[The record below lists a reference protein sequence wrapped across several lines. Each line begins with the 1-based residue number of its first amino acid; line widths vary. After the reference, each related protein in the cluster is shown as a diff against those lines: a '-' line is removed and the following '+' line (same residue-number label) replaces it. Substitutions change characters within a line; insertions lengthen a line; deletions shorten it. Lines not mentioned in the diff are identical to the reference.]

1 MQSNKVIQDKTNCK
15 DEKSNTD
22 YCAKKDN
29 AVSLQKVRFSY
40 DGGKTWILDGIDLEI
55 AYGQRI
61 AIIGK
66 NGSGKSTLSKI
77 IAGLSSPD
85 SGIVT
90 LCGIKVFETN
100 NVDSKAY
107 QKARESIGALFQSPE
122 DQIVTTVVEDD
133 VAFGLENLCASK
145 EFMKQ
150 NISNA
155 LRAVNMENHR
165 FSDPSNMS
173 GGQQQRVAIASSIA
187 TQSKLLVLDEPTSML
202 DACAKADVNKLF
214 DKLQARGT
222 TIVQVTHKISECK
235 NADRILMLENGK
247 LRDVSLL
254 ELDEFYAEKSPA
266 VIESK
271 RMTENA
277 EKSNAESKNKRDS
290 NKASKNAAIEI
301 SNLSVSYANSQNPI
315 IRDYSLSVKA
325 GEIVAIMGKNG
336 CGKSTLAK
344 AICGLIKYDSGS
356 ICVNGI
362 KISEKTSKS
371 QMRAVRKNI
380 GYVMQLPEQQLFAQ
394 TVFEDVAYGPKN
406 FGLEGCELRSRVLSA
421 LKSLH
426 IEHLA
431 QKSPFELSGG
441 QQRLAAIAG
450 ILACNPKILVLD
462 EPTAGLDFEYAKI
475 VLKILSDLHN
485 KGVTIIVITHDFSE
499 AKSLGARIVTL
510 DSHEK
515 KQVPEQ
521 AQDEKLENT
530 SENAIANGN
539 ANTNENT
546 SKNVST
552 NGSENT
558 SKNKN
563 KNKSLLSLF
572 NTRIIL
578 ISCLILMFSAFSI
591 TNFYQLGILAL
602 STLAL
607 IFLARISPI
616 ELLLSLHMFIAIFV
630 FSGLFNLLVVHSG
643 RGLFRIGPILIT
655 DDGIKFAILFASR
668 FSLVILI
675 GSIIV
680 LTISQ
685 TRLTEACA
693 SIISPLKIVGL
704 PSQEI
709 ALIMSLAL
717 RFLPTLSKEAE
728 SVALA
733 QIARGGNIK
742 DGSIKKRLQAITS
755 LIVPGFASVI
765 RHANTLGL
773 ALDSRCYVPGA
784 KRTHLHTEKM
794 RLKDFALLIITLGI
808 VCGIISAGIFV

>member
-1 MQSNKVIQDKTNCK
+1 MQSNKVIQDKTCCK
-15 DEKSNTD
+15 VEKSNTD

-66 NGSGKSTLSKI
+66 NGSGKSTLAKI

-90 LCGIKVFETN
+90 LCGIKVFEAN

-165 FSDPSNMS
+165 FNDPSNMS

-187 TQSKLLVLDEPTSML
+187 TKSKLLVLDEPTSML
-202 DACAKADVNKLF
+202 DSCAKEDVNKLF
-214 DKLQARGT
+214 NKLQTSGT

-254 ELDEFYAEKSPA
+254 ELDEFFTEKSPA

-271 RMTENA
+271 SMTENA
-277 EKSNAESKNKRDS
+277 KKSNT
-290 NKASKNAAIEI
+290 AIEI
-301 SNLSVSYANSQNPI
+301 SNLNVSYTNSQTPI
-315 IRDYSLSVKA
+315 IRDYSLSVKS

-344 AICGLIKYDSGS
+344 TICALIKYDSGS

-371 QMRAVRKNI
+371 QMREIRKNI

-406 FGLEGCELRSRVLSA
+406 FGLEGRELHSRVLNA

-450 ILACNPKILVLD
+450 VLACNPKILVLD

-485 KGVTIIVITHDFSE
+485 KGITIIVITHDLNE

-510 DSHEK
+510 ESRK
-515 KQVPEQ
+515 KKEIQEH
-521 AQDEKLENT
+521 AQDEKLENA
-530 SENAIANGN
+530 SENV
-539 ANTNENT
+539 NEK
-546 SKNVST
+546 KN
-552 NGSENT
+552 EI
-558 SKNKN
+558 

-616 ELLLSLHMFIAIFV
+616 KLLLSLHMFIAIFI
-630 FSGLFNLLVVHSG
+630 FSGMFNLLVVHSG
-643 RGLFRIGPILIT
+643 RGLFRIGPLLIT

-693 SIISPLKIVGL
+693 SIISPLKSVGL

-794 RLKDFALLIITLGI
+794 RLKDFALLIITLAI
-808 VCGIISAGIFV
+808 VCGIIFAGIFV

>member
-1 MQSNKVIQDKTNCK
+1 MQSNKVIQDKTCCK
-15 DEKSNTD
+15 VEKSNTD
-22 YCAKKDN
+22 YFAKKDN

-66 NGSGKSTLSKI
+66 NGSGKSTLAKI

-90 LCGIKVFETN
+90 LCGIKVFEAN

-187 TQSKLLVLDEPTSML
+187 TKSKLLVLDEPTSML
-202 DACAKADVNKLF
+202 DSCAKEDVNKLF
-214 DKLQARGT
+214 NKLQTSGT

-254 ELDEFYAEKSPA
+254 ELDEFFTEKSPA

-271 RMTENA
+271 SMTENA
-277 EKSNAESKNKRDS
+277 KKSNT
-290 NKASKNAAIEI
+290 AIEI
-301 SNLSVSYANSQNPI
+301 SNLNVSYTNSQTPI
-315 IRDYSLSVKA
+315 IRDYSLSVKS

-344 AICGLIKYDSGS
+344 AICALIKYDSGS

-371 QMRAVRKNI
+371 QMREIRKNI

-406 FGLEGCELRSRVLSA
+406 FGLEGRELHSRVLNA

-450 ILACNPKILVLD
+450 VLACNPKILVLD

-485 KGVTIIVITHDFSE
+485 KGITIIVITHDLNE

-510 DSHEK
+510 ESRK
-515 KQVPEQ
+515 KKEIQEP
-521 AQDEKLENT
+521 AQDEKLENA
-530 SENAIANGN
+530 SENV
-539 ANTNENT
+539 NEK
-546 SKNVST
+546 KN
-552 NGSENT
+552 EI
-558 SKNKN
+558 

-578 ISCLILMFSAFSI
+578 ISCLLLMFSAFSI

-616 ELLLSLHMFIAIFV
+616 KLLLSLHMFIAIFV
-630 FSGLFNLLVVHSG
+630 FSGMFNLLVVHSG
-643 RGLFRIGPILIT
+643 REIFKIGPLLIT

-685 TRLTEACA
+685 TQLTEACA
-693 SIISPLKIVGL
+693 SIISPLRIIGL

-717 RFLPTLSKEAE
+717 RFLPTLAKEAE

-794 RLKDFALLIITLGI
+794 RLKDFALLIITLAI
-808 VCGIISAGIFV
+808 VCGIIFAGIFV

>member
-1 MQSNKVIQDKTNCK
+1 MQSNKVIQDKTSCK
-15 DEKSNTD
+15 VEKSNTY

-90 LCGIKVFETN
+90 LCGIKVFEAN

-145 EFMKQ
+145 EFMKK

-187 TQSKLLVLDEPTSML
+187 TKSKLLVLDEPTSML
-202 DACAKADVNKLF
+202 DSCAKEDVNKLF
-214 DKLQARGT
+214 DKLQTSGT

-254 ELDEFYAEKSPA
+254 KLDEFFTEKSPA

-271 RMTENA
+271 SMTENV
-277 EKSNAESKNKRDS
+277 ENSNT
-290 NKASKNAAIEI
+290 AIEI
-301 SNLSVSYANSQNPI
+301 SNLNVSYTNSQSPI
-315 IRDYSLSVKA
+315 IRDYSISVKS

-344 AICGLIKYDSGS
+344 AICALIKYDSGS

-371 QMRAVRKNI
+371 QMREIRKNI

-406 FGLEGCELRSRVLSA
+406 FGLEGRELHSRVLNA

-485 KGVTIIVITHDFSE
+485 KGVTIIVITHDLNE

-510 DSHEK
+510 DSRK
-515 KQVPEQ
+515 KKEIQEH
-521 AQDEKLENT
+521 AQDEKLENA
-530 SENAIANGN
+530 SE
-539 ANTNENT
+539 
-546 SKNVST
+546 
-552 NGSENT
+552 NGSEN
-558 SKNKN
+558 KNEN

-616 ELLLSLHMFIAIFV
+616 KLLLSLHMFIAIFV
-630 FSGLFNLLVVHSG
+630 FSGMFNLLVVHSG
-643 RGLFRIGPILIT
+643 RELFRIGPLLIT

-693 SIISPLKIVGL
+693 SIISPLKSVGL

-742 DGSIKKRLQAITS
+742 DGSIKKRLRAITS

-784 KRTHLHTEKM
+784 KRTHLHTEKI
-794 RLKDFALLIITLGI
+794 RIKDFALLSVTLAI
-808 VCGIISAGIFV
+808 VCGIIFAGIFIA

>member
-1 MQSNKVIQDKTNCK
+1 MQSNKVIQYKTSCK
-15 DEKSNTD
+15 VEKSNTD
-22 YCAKKDN
+22 YFAKKDN

-90 LCGIKVFETN
+90 LCGIKVFEAN

-187 TQSKLLVLDEPTSML
+187 TKSKLLVLDEPTSML
-202 DACAKADVNKLF
+202 DSCAKEDVNKLF
-214 DKLQARGT
+214 NKLQTSGT

-254 ELDEFYAEKSPA
+254 ELDEFFTEKSPA

-271 RMTENA
+271 SMTENA
-277 EKSNAESKNKRDS
+277 KKSNT
-290 NKASKNAAIEI
+290 AIEI
-301 SNLSVSYANSQNPI
+301 SNLNVSYTNSQSPI
-315 IRDYSLSVKA
+315 IRDYSLSVKS

-344 AICGLIKYDSGS
+344 AICALIKYDSGS

-371 QMRAVRKNI
+371 QMREIRKNI

-406 FGLEGCELRSRVLSA
+406 FGLEGRELHSRVLNA

-450 ILACNPKILVLD
+450 VLACNPKILVLD

-485 KGVTIIVITHDFSE
+485 KGVTIIVITHDLNE
-499 AKSLGARIVTL
+499 AKALGARIITL
-510 DSHEK
+510 DSRK
-515 KQVPEQ
+515 KKEIQGQ
-521 AQDEKLENT
+521 AQDEKLENA
-530 SENAIANGN
+530 SENV
-539 ANTNENT
+539 NE
-546 SKNVST
+546 K
-552 NGSENT
+552 
-558 SKNKN
+558 KN

-616 ELLLSLHMFIAIFV
+616 KLLLSLHMFIAIFV
-630 FSGLFNLLVVHSG
+630 FSGMFNLLVVHSG
-643 RGLFRIGPILIT
+643 RELFRIGPLLIT

-693 SIISPLKIVGL
+693 SIISPLKSVGL

-742 DGSIKKRLQAITS
+742 DGSIKKRLRAITS

-784 KRTHLHTEKM
+784 KRTHLHTEKI
-794 RLKDFALLIITLGI
+794 RIKDFALLSVTLAI
-808 VCGIISAGIFV
+808 VCGIIFAGIFVY

>member
-1 MQSNKVIQDKTNCK
+1 MQSNKVIQDKTCCK
-15 DEKSNTD
+15 VEKSNTD
-22 YCAKKDN
+22 YFAKKDN

-66 NGSGKSTLSKI
+66 NGSGKSTLAKI

-90 LCGIKVFETN
+90 LCGIKVFEAN

-187 TQSKLLVLDEPTSML
+187 TKSKLLVLDEPTSML
-202 DACAKADVNKLF
+202 DSCAKEDVNKLF
-214 DKLQARGT
+214 NKLQTSGT

-254 ELDEFYAEKSPA
+254 ELDEFFTEKSPA

-271 RMTENA
+271 SMTENA
-277 EKSNAESKNKRDS
+277 KKSNT
-290 NKASKNAAIEI
+290 AIEI
-301 SNLSVSYANSQNPI
+301 SNLNVSYTNSQTPI
-315 IRDYSLSVKA
+315 IRDYSLSVKS

-344 AICGLIKYDSGS
+344 AICALIKYDSGS

-371 QMRAVRKNI
+371 QMREIRKNI

-406 FGLEGCELRSRVLSA
+406 FGLEGRELHSRVLNA

-450 ILACNPKILVLD
+450 VLACNPKILVLD

-485 KGVTIIVITHDFSE
+485 KGITIIVITHDLNE

-510 DSHEK
+510 DSRK
-515 KQVPEQ
+515 KKEIQEH
-521 AQDEKLENT
+521 AQDEKLENA
-530 SENAIANGN
+530 SENV
-539 ANTNENT
+539 NEK
-546 SKNVST
+546 KN
-552 NGSENT
+552 EI
-558 SKNKN
+558 

-616 ELLLSLHMFIAIFV
+616 KLLLSLHMFIAIFV
-630 FSGLFNLLVVHSG
+630 FSGMFNLLVVHSG
-643 RGLFRIGPILIT
+643 REIFKIGPLLIT

-685 TRLTEACA
+685 TQLTEACA
-693 SIISPLKIVGL
+693 SIISPLKIIGL

-717 RFLPTLSKEAE
+717 RFLPTLAKEAE

-784 KRTHLHTEKM
+784 KRTHLHTEKI
-794 RLKDFALLIITLGI
+794 RIKDFALLIITLAI
-808 VCGIISAGIFV
+808 VCGIIFAGIFVY

>member
-1 MQSNKVIQDKTNCK
+1 MQSNKVIQDKTSCK

-40 DGGKTWILDGIDLEI
+40 DSGKTWILDGIDLEI

-187 TQSKLLVLDEPTSML
+187 TRSKLLVLDEPTSML
-202 DACAKADVNKLF
+202 DSCAKEDVDKLF
-214 DKLQARGT
+214 DKLQTSGT

-254 ELDEFYAEKSPA
+254 ELDEFFTEKSPT

-271 RMTENA
+271 SMTENV
-277 EKSNAESKNKRDS
+277 ENSNT
-290 NKASKNAAIEI
+290 AIEI
-301 SNLSVSYANSQNPI
+301 SNLRLSYSKNQTPI
-315 IRDYSLSVKA
+315 LCDYSLSVKS

-344 AICGLIKYDSGS
+344 AICALIKYDSGS

-371 QMRAVRKNI
+371 QMREIRKNI

-406 FGLEGCELRSRVLSA
+406 FGLEGRELHSRVLNA

-450 ILACNPKILVLD
+450 VLACNPKILVLD

-485 KGVTIIVITHDFSE
+485 KGVTIIVITHDLNE

-510 DSHEK
+510 DSNK
-515 KQVPEQ
+515 KKRVQEQEQVQ
-521 AQDEKLENT
+521 AQDEKLEN
-530 SENAIANGN
+530 AN
-539 ANTNENT
+539 E
-546 SKNVST
+546 
-552 NGSENT
+552 NGSEN
-558 SKNKN
+558 KNKN

-616 ELLLSLHMFIAIFV
+616 KLLLSLHMFIAIFV

-742 DGSIKKRLQAITS
+742 DGSIKKRLRAITS

-784 KRTHLHTEKM
+784 KRTHLHTEKIHI
-794 RLKDFALLIITLGI
+794 KDFALLSVTLAI
-808 VCGIISAGIFV
+808 VCGIIFAGIFIA

>member
-1 MQSNKVIQDKTNCK
+1 MQSNKVIQDKTCCK
-15 DEKSNTD
+15 VEKSNTD
-22 YCAKKDN
+22 YFAKKDN

-66 NGSGKSTLSKI
+66 NGSGKSTLAKI

-90 LCGIKVFETN
+90 LCGIKVFEAN

-165 FSDPSNMS
+165 FNDPSNMS

-187 TQSKLLVLDEPTSML
+187 TKSKLLVLDEPTSML
-202 DACAKADVNKLF
+202 DSCAKEDVNKLF
-214 DKLQARGT
+214 NKLQTSGT

-254 ELDEFYAEKSPA
+254 ELDEFFTEKSPA

-271 RMTENA
+271 SMTENA
-277 EKSNAESKNKRDS
+277 KKSNT
-290 NKASKNAAIEI
+290 AIEI
-301 SNLSVSYANSQNPI
+301 SNLNVSYTNSQTPI
-315 IRDYSLSVKA
+315 IRDYSLSVKS

-344 AICGLIKYDSGS
+344 TICALIKYDSGS

-371 QMRAVRKNI
+371 QMREIRKNI

-406 FGLEGCELRSRVLSA
+406 FGLEGRELHSRILNA

-450 ILACNPKILVLD
+450 VLACNPKILVLD

-485 KGVTIIVITHDFSE
+485 KGITIIVITHDLNE

-510 DSHEK
+510 ESRK
-515 KQVPEQ
+515 KKEIQEH
-521 AQDEKLENT
+521 AQDEKLENA
-530 SENAIANGN
+530 SENV
-539 ANTNENT
+539 NEK
-546 SKNVST
+546 KN
-552 NGSENT
+552 EI
-558 SKNKN
+558 

-607 IFLARISPI
+607 IFLARISPMK
-616 ELLLSLHMFIAIFV
+616 LLLSLHMFIAIFV
-630 FSGLFNLLVVHSG
+630 FSGMFNLLVVHSG
-643 RGLFRIGPILIT
+643 REIFKIGPLLIT

-685 TRLTEACA
+685 TQLTEACA
-693 SIISPLKIVGL
+693 SIISPLRIIGL

-717 RFLPTLSKEAE
+717 RFLPTLAKEAE

-784 KRTHLHTEKM
+784 KRTHLHTEKI
-794 RLKDFALLIITLGI
+794 RIKDFALLSVTLAI
-808 VCGIISAGIFV
+808 VCGIIFAGIFV

>member
-1 MQSNKVIQDKTNCK
+1 MQSNKVIQDKTCCK
-15 DEKSNTD
+15 VEKSNTD

-66 NGSGKSTLSKI
+66 NGSGKSTLAKI

-122 DQIVTTVVEDD
+122 DQIVTTIVEDD

-187 TQSKLLVLDEPTSML
+187 TRSKLLVLDEPTSML
-202 DACAKADVNKLF
+202 DSCAKEDVNKLF
-214 DKLQARGT
+214 NKLQTSGT

-254 ELDEFYAEKSPA
+254 ELDEFFTEKSPA

-271 RMTENA
+271 SMTENA
-277 EKSNAESKNKRDS
+277 KKSNT
-290 NKASKNAAIEI
+290 AIEI
-301 SNLSVSYANSQNPI
+301 SNLNVSYTNSQTPI
-315 IRDYSLSVKA
+315 IRDYSLSVKS

-344 AICGLIKYDSGS
+344 AICALIKYDSGS

-371 QMRAVRKNI
+371 QMREIRKNI

-406 FGLEGCELRSRVLSA
+406 FGLEGRELHSRVLNA

-450 ILACNPKILVLD
+450 VLACNPKILVLD

-485 KGVTIIVITHDFSE
+485 KGVTIIVITHDLNE
-499 AKSLGARIVTL
+499 AKALGARIVTL
-510 DSHEK
+510 DSRK
-515 KQVPEQ
+515 KKEIQEH
-521 AQDEKLENT
+521 AQDEKLENA
-530 SENAIANGN
+530 SENV
-539 ANTNENT
+539 NE
-546 SKNVST
+546 K
-552 NGSENT
+552 
-558 SKNKN
+558 KNKD

-616 ELLLSLHMFIAIFV
+616 KLLLSLHMFIAIFV
-630 FSGLFNLLVVHSG
+630 FSGMFNLLVVHSG
-643 RGLFRIGPILIT
+643 REIFKIGPLSIT

-693 SIISPLKIVGL
+693 SIISPLKSVGL

-742 DGSIKKRLQAITS
+742 DGSIKKRLRAITS

-794 RLKDFALLIITLGI
+794 RLKDFELLSVTLAI
-808 VCGIISAGIFV
+808 VCGIIFAGIFVY

>member
-1 MQSNKVIQDKTNCK
+1 MQSNKVIQYKTSCK
-15 DEKSNTD
+15 DEKSNMD

-66 NGSGKSTLSKI
+66 NGSGKSTLAKI

-90 LCGIKVFETN
+90 LCGIKVFEAN

-150 NISNA
+150 NISKA
-155 LRAVNMENHR
+155 LCAVNMENHR

-187 TQSKLLVLDEPTSML
+187 TKSKLLVLDEPTSML
-202 DACAKADVNKLF
+202 DSCAKTDVNKLF
-214 DKLQARGT
+214 DKLQTRGT

-254 ELDEFYAEKSPA
+254 ELEEFYAEKSPA
-266 VIESK
+266 VIGSK
-271 RMTENA
+271 SMTENVEKSNA
-277 EKSNAESKNKRDS
+277 ENSNAESKNKRDS
-290 NKASKNAAIEI
+290 NKTNKNAAIEI

-344 AICGLIKYDSGS
+344 AICALIKYDSGS

-371 QMRAVRKNI
+371 QMREIRKNI

-510 DSHEK
+510 DSREK
-515 KQVPEQ
+515 KQVQEQ

-530 SENAIANGN
+530 SEN
-539 ANTNENT
+539 
-546 SKNVST
+546 
-552 NGSENT
+552 GSE
-558 SKNKN
+558 NKN

-616 ELLLSLHMFIAIFV
+616 KLFLSLHMFIAIFV

-693 SIISPLKIVGL
+693 SIISPLKSVGL

-742 DGSIKKRLQAITS
+742 DGSIKKRLRAITS

-808 VCGIISAGIFV
+808 VFGIIFAGIFIA

>member
-1 MQSNKVIQDKTNCK
+1 MQSNKVIQDKTCCK
-15 DEKSNTD
+15 VEKSNTD
-22 YCAKKDN
+22 YFAKKDN

-66 NGSGKSTLSKI
+66 NGSGKSTLAKI

-187 TQSKLLVLDEPTSML
+187 TKSKLLVLDEPTSML
-202 DACAKADVNKLF
+202 DSCAKEDVDKLF
-214 DKLQARGT
+214 DKLQTSGT

-254 ELDEFYAEKSPA
+254 ELDEFFTEKSPA

-271 RMTENA
+271 SMTENA
-277 EKSNAESKNKRDS
+277 KKSNT
-290 NKASKNAAIEI
+290 AIEI
-301 SNLSVSYANSQNPI
+301 SNLNVSYTNSQSPI
-315 IRDYSLSVKA
+315 IRDYSLSVKS

-344 AICGLIKYDSGS
+344 AICALIKYDSGS

-371 QMRAVRKNI
+371 QMREIRKNI

-406 FGLEGCELRSRVLSA
+406 FGLEGRELHSRVLNA

-450 ILACNPKILVLD
+450 VLACNPKILVLD

-485 KGVTIIVITHDFSE
+485 KGITIIVITHDLNE

-510 DSHEK
+510 ESRK
-515 KQVPEQ
+515 KKEIQEH
-521 AQDEKLENT
+521 AQDEKLENA
-530 SENAIANGN
+530 SENV
-539 ANTNENT
+539 NEK
-546 SKNVST
+546 KN
-552 NGSENT
+552 EI
-558 SKNKN
+558 

-616 ELLLSLHMFIAIFV
+616 KLLLSLHMFIAIFV
-630 FSGLFNLLVVHSG
+630 FSGMFNLLVVHSG
-643 RGLFRIGPILIT
+643 REIFKIGPLLIT

-685 TRLTEACA
+685 TQLTEACA
-693 SIISPLKIVGL
+693 SIISPLRIIGL

-717 RFLPTLSKEAE
+717 RFLPTLAKEAE

-794 RLKDFALLIITLGI
+794 RLKDFALLIITLAI
-808 VCGIISAGIFV
+808 VCGIIFAGIFV

>member
-1 MQSNKVIQDKTNCK
+1 MQSNRVIQYRTSCK
-15 DEKSNTD
+15 VEKSNTY

-90 LCGIKVFETN
+90 LCGIKVFEAN

-145 EFMKQ
+145 EFMKK

-187 TQSKLLVLDEPTSML
+187 TKSKLLVLDEPTSML
-202 DACAKADVNKLF
+202 DSCAKEDVNKLF
-214 DKLQARGT
+214 DKLQTSGT

-254 ELDEFYAEKSPA
+254 KLDEFFTEKSPA

-271 RMTENA
+271 SMTENV
-277 EKSNAESKNKRDS
+277 ENSNT
-290 NKASKNAAIEI
+290 AIEI
-301 SNLSVSYANSQNPI
+301 SNLNVSYTNSQSPI
-315 IRDYSLSVKA
+315 IRDYSISVKS

-344 AICGLIKYDSGS
+344 AICALIKYDSGS

-371 QMRAVRKNI
+371 QMREIRKNI

-406 FGLEGCELRSRVLSA
+406 FGLEGRELHSRVLNA

-485 KGVTIIVITHDFSE
+485 KGVTIIVITHDLNE

-510 DSHEK
+510 DSRK
-515 KQVPEQ
+515 KKEIQEH
-521 AQDEKLENT
+521 AQDEKLENA
-530 SENAIANGN
+530 SE
-539 ANTNENT
+539 
-546 SKNVST
+546 
-552 NGSENT
+552 NGSEN
-558 SKNKN
+558 KNEN

-616 ELLLSLHMFIAIFV
+616 KLLLSLHMFIAIFV
-630 FSGLFNLLVVHSG
+630 FSGMFNLLVVHSG
-643 RGLFRIGPILIT
+643 RELFRIGPLLIT

-693 SIISPLKIVGL
+693 SIISPLKSVGL

-742 DGSIKKRLQAITS
+742 DGSIKKRLRAITS

-784 KRTHLHTEKM
+784 KRTHLHTEKI
-794 RLKDFALLIITLGI
+794 RIKDFALLSVTLAI
-808 VCGIISAGIFV
+808 VCGIIFAGIFIA

>member
-1 MQSNKVIQDKTNCK
+1 MQSNKVIQDKTSCK
-15 DEKSNTD
+15 DEKSNKD
-22 YCAKKDN
+22 YCTKKDN
-29 AVSLQKVRFSY
+29 AVSLQNIRFSY

-66 NGSGKSTLSKI
+66 NGSGKSTLAKI

-100 NVDSKAY
+100 NVDPKAY

-145 EFMKQ
+145 EFMKH
-150 NISNA
+150 NINNA
-155 LRAVNMENHR
+155 LRAVNMENQR
-165 FSDPSNMS
+165 FSNPSNMS

-187 TQSKLLVLDEPTSML
+187 TKSKLLVLDEPTSML
-202 DACAKADVNKLF
+202 DSCAKADVDKLF
-214 DKLQARGT
+214 ETLQTRGT

-254 ELDEFYAEKSPA
+254 ELDEFFTEKSPA

-271 RMTENA
+271 SMTENA
-277 EKSNAESKNKRDS
+277 KKSNT
-290 NKASKNAAIEI
+290 AIEI
-301 SNLSVSYANSQNPI
+301 SNLNVSYTNSQTPI
-315 IRDYSLSVKA
+315 IRDYSLSVKS

-344 AICGLIKYDSGS
+344 AICALIKYDSGS

-371 QMRAVRKNI
+371 QMREIRKNI

-406 FGLEGCELRSRVLSA
+406 FGLEGRELHSRVLRA

-450 ILACNPKILVLD
+450 VLACNPKILVLD

-485 KGVTIIVITHDFSE
+485 KGVTIIVITHDLNE
-499 AKSLGARIVTL
+499 AKALGARIVTL
-510 DSHEK
+510 DSRK
-515 KQVPEQ
+515 KKEQ
-521 AQDEKLENT
+521 AQEHAQDEKLENA
-530 SENAIANGN
+530 SENV
-539 ANTNENT
+539 NEK
-546 SKNVST
+546 KN
-552 NGSENT
+552 E
-558 SKNKN
+558 N

-602 STLAL
+602 STLVL

-616 ELLLSLHMFIAIFV
+616 KLLLSLHMFIAIFV
-630 FSGLFNLLVVHSG
+630 FSGMFNLLVVHSG
-643 RGLFRIGPILIT
+643 REIFKIGPLSIT

-693 SIISPLKIVGL
+693 SIISPLKSVGL

-742 DGSIKKRLQAITS
+742 DGSIKKRLRAITS

-794 RLKDFALLIITLGI
+794 RLKDFALLIITLAI
-808 VCGIISAGIFV
+808 VCGIIFAGIFVY

>member
-1 MQSNKVIQDKTNCK
+1 MQSNKVIQDKTCCK
-15 DEKSNTD
+15 VEKSNTD

-66 NGSGKSTLSKI
+66 NGSGKSTLAKI

-122 DQIVTTVVEDD
+122 DQIVTTIVEDD

-187 TQSKLLVLDEPTSML
+187 TRSKLLVLDEPTSML
-202 DACAKADVNKLF
+202 DSYAKEDVDKLF
-214 DKLQARGT
+214 DKLQTSGT

-254 ELDEFYAEKSPA
+254 ELDEFFTEKSPA

-271 RMTENA
+271 SMTKNVEN
-277 EKSNAESKNKRDS
+277 SNT
-290 NKASKNAAIEI
+290 AIEI
-301 SNLSVSYANSQNPI
+301 SNLNVSYTNSQTPI
-315 IRDYSLSVKA
+315 IRDYSLSVKS

-344 AICGLIKYDSGS
+344 AICALIKYDSGS

-371 QMRAVRKNI
+371 QMREIRKNI

-406 FGLEGCELRSRVLSA
+406 FGLEGRELHSRVLNA

-450 ILACNPKILVLD
+450 VLACNPKILVLD

-485 KGVTIIVITHDFSE
+485 KGVTIIVITHDLNE
-499 AKSLGARIVTL
+499 AKALGARIVTL
-510 DSHEK
+510 DSRK
-515 KQVPEQ
+515 KKEQ
-521 AQDEKLENT
+521 AQEHAQDEKLENA
-530 SENAIANGN
+530 SENV
-539 ANTNENT
+539 NEK
-546 SKNVST
+546 KN
-552 NGSENT
+552 E
-558 SKNKN
+558 N

-616 ELLLSLHMFIAIFV
+616 KLLLSLHMFIAIFV
-630 FSGLFNLLVVHSG
+630 FSGMFNLLVVHSG
-643 RGLFRIGPILIT
+643 REIFKIGPLSIT
-655 DDGIKFAILFASR
+655 DDGIEFAILFAAR

-693 SIISPLKIVGL
+693 SIISPLKSVGL

-742 DGSIKKRLQAITS
+742 DGSIKKRLRAITS

-794 RLKDFALLIITLGI
+794 RLKDFALLSVTLAI
-808 VCGIISAGIFV
+808 VCGIIFAGIFI

>member
-1 MQSNKVIQDKTNCK
+1 MQSNKVIQDKTCCK
-15 DEKSNTD
+15 VEKSNTD
-22 YCAKKDN
+22 YFAKKDN

-66 NGSGKSTLSKI
+66 NGSGKSTLAKI

-90 LCGIKVFETN
+90 LCGIKVFEAN

-165 FSDPSNMS
+165 FNDPSNMS

-187 TQSKLLVLDEPTSML
+187 TKSKLLVLDEPTSML
-202 DACAKADVNKLF
+202 DSCAKEDVNKLF
-214 DKLQARGT
+214 NKLQTSGT

-254 ELDEFYAEKSPA
+254 ELDEFFTEKSPA

-271 RMTENA
+271 SMTENA
-277 EKSNAESKNKRDS
+277 KKSNT
-290 NKASKNAAIEI
+290 AIEI
-301 SNLSVSYANSQNPI
+301 SNLNVSYTNSQTPI
-315 IRDYSLSVKA
+315 IRDYSLSVKS

-344 AICGLIKYDSGS
+344 TICALIKYDSGS

-371 QMRAVRKNI
+371 QMREIRKNI
-380 GYVMQLPEQQLFAQ
+380 GYVIQLPEQQLFAQ

-406 FGLEGCELRSRVLSA
+406 FGLEGRELHSRVLNA

-450 ILACNPKILVLD
+450 VLACNPKILVLD

-485 KGVTIIVITHDFSE
+485 KGITIIVITHDLNE

-510 DSHEK
+510 ESRK
-515 KQVPEQ
+515 KKEIQEH
-521 AQDEKLENT
+521 AQDEKLENA
-530 SENAIANGN
+530 SENV
-539 ANTNENT
+539 NEK
-546 SKNVST
+546 KN
-552 NGSENT
+552 EI
-558 SKNKN
+558 

-616 ELLLSLHMFIAIFV
+616 KLLLSLHMFIAIFV
-630 FSGLFNLLVVHSG
+630 FSGMFNLLVVHSG
-643 RGLFRIGPILIT
+643 REIFKIGPLLIT

-685 TRLTEACA
+685 TQLTEACA
-693 SIISPLKIVGL
+693 SIISPLRIIGL

-717 RFLPTLSKEAE
+717 RFLPTLAKEAE

-794 RLKDFALLIITLGI
+794 RLKDFALLIITLAI
-808 VCGIISAGIFV
+808 VCGIIFAGIFV

>member
-1 MQSNKVIQDKTNCK
+1 MQSNKVIQDKTCCK
-15 DEKSNTD
+15 VEKSNTD

-66 NGSGKSTLSKI
+66 NGSGKSTLAKI

-90 LCGIKVFETN
+90 LCGIKVFEAN

-145 EFMKQ
+145 EFMKK

-187 TQSKLLVLDEPTSML
+187 TKSKLLVLDEPTSML
-202 DACAKADVNKLF
+202 DSCAKEDVNKLF
-214 DKLQARGT
+214 NKLQTSGT

-254 ELDEFYAEKSPA
+254 ELDEFFTEKSPA
-266 VIESK
+266 VIGSK
-271 RMTENA
+271 SMTKNVEN
-277 EKSNAESKNKRDS
+277 SNT
-290 NKASKNAAIEI
+290 AIEI
-301 SNLSVSYANSQNPI
+301 SNLNVSYTNSQTPI
-315 IRDYSLSVKA
+315 IRDYSLSVKS

-344 AICGLIKYDSGS
+344 AICALIKYDSGS

-371 QMRAVRKNI
+371 QMREIRKNI

-406 FGLEGCELRSRVLSA
+406 FGLEGRELHSRVLNA

-450 ILACNPKILVLD
+450 VLACNPKILVLD

-485 KGVTIIVITHDFSE
+485 KGVTIIVITHDLNE
-499 AKSLGARIVTL
+499 AKALGARIVTL
-510 DSHEK
+510 DSRK
-515 KQVPEQ
+515 KKEIQEH
-521 AQDEKLENT
+521 AQDEKLENA
-530 SENAIANGN
+530 SENV
-539 ANTNENT
+539 NE
-546 SKNVST
+546 K
-552 NGSENT
+552 
-558 SKNKN
+558 KNKD

-602 STLAL
+602 STLVL

-616 ELLLSLHMFIAIFV
+616 KLLSSLHMFIAIFV
-630 FSGLFNLLVVHSG
+630 FSGMFNLLVVHSG
-643 RGLFRIGPILIT
+643 RGLFRIGPLLIT
-655 DDGIKFAILFASR
+655 DDGIKFSILFASR

-680 LTISQ
+680 LAISQ

-693 SIISPLKIVGL
+693 SIISPLKSVGL

-742 DGSIKKRLQAITS
+742 DGSIKKRLRAITS

-794 RLKDFALLIITLGI
+794 RLKDFALLIITLAI
-808 VCGIISAGIFV
+808 VFGIIFAGIFVY

>member
-1 MQSNKVIQDKTNCK
+1 MQSNKVIQDKASCK

-66 NGSGKSTLSKI
+66 NGSGKSTLAKI

-90 LCGIKVFETN
+90 LCGIKVFEAN

-145 EFMKQ
+145 EFMKK

-187 TQSKLLVLDEPTSML
+187 TKSKLLVLDEPTSML
-202 DACAKADVNKLF
+202 DSCAKEDVNKLF
-214 DKLQARGT
+214 DKLQTSGT
-222 TIVQVTHKISECK
+222 TIVQVTHNISDCK

-266 VIESK
+266 VIEAKS
-271 RMTENA
+271 MTENV
-277 EKSNAESKNKRDS
+277 EKSNAENSNAASKNKCDS

-315 IRDYSLSVKA
+315 IRDYSLSVKS

-344 AICGLIKYDSGS
+344 AICALIKYDSGS

-371 QMRAVRKNI
+371 QMREIRKNI

-406 FGLEGCELRSRVLSA
+406 FGLEGRELHSRVLSA

-426 IEHLA
+426 IEHLS

-510 DSHEK
+510 DSNK
-515 KQVPEQ
+515 KKRVQEQVQVQVQ
-521 AQDEKLENT
+521 AQAEKLENA
-530 SENAIANGN
+530 SD
-539 ANTNENT
+539 
-546 SKNVST
+546 
-552 NGSENT
+552 NGSEN
-558 SKNKN
+558 KNEN

-616 ELLLSLHMFIAIFV
+616 KLLLSLHMFIAIFI
-630 FSGLFNLLVVHSG
+630 FSGMFNLLVVHSG
-643 RGLFRIGPILIT
+643 RGLFRIGPLLIT

-693 SIISPLKIVGL
+693 SIISPLKSVGL

-784 KRTHLHTEKM
+784 KRTHLHTEKIHI
-794 RLKDFALLIITLGI
+794 KDFALLSVTLAI
-808 VCGIISAGIFV
+808 VCGIIFAGIFI

>member
-1 MQSNKVIQDKTNCK
+1 MQSNKVIQDKTCCK
-15 DEKSNTD
+15 VEKSNTD

-66 NGSGKSTLSKI
+66 NGSGKSTLAKI

-90 LCGIKVFETN
+90 LCGIKVFEAN

-187 TQSKLLVLDEPTSML
+187 TKSKLLVLDEPTSML
-202 DACAKADVNKLF
+202 DSCAKEDVNKLF
-214 DKLQARGT
+214 DKLQTSGT

-254 ELDEFYAEKSPA
+254 ELDEFFTEKSPA

-271 RMTENA
+271 SMTKNVES
-277 EKSNAESKNKRDS
+277 SNT
-290 NKASKNAAIEI
+290 AIEI
-301 SNLSVSYANSQNPI
+301 SNLRLSYSKNQTPI
-315 IRDYSLSVKA
+315 LCDYSLSVKA

-344 AICGLIKYDSGS
+344 AICALIKYDSGS

-371 QMRAVRKNI
+371 QMREIRKNI

-406 FGLEGCELRSRVLSA
+406 FGLEGCELHSRVLNA

-450 ILACNPKILVLD
+450 VLACNPKILVLD

-485 KGVTIIVITHDFSE
+485 KGVTIIVITHDLNE
-499 AKSLGARIVTL
+499 AKALGARIVTL
-510 DSHEK
+510 DSNK
-515 KQVPEQ
+515 KKLVQEQEQVQ
-521 AQDEKLENT
+521 AQAEKLENA
-530 SENAIANGN
+530 SENDSGN
-539 ANTNENT
+539 KNE
-546 SKNVST
+546 
-552 NGSENT
+552 
-558 SKNKN
+558 N

-616 ELLLSLHMFIAIFV
+616 KLLLSLHMFIAIFV
-630 FSGLFNLLVVHSG
+630 FSGMFNLLVVHSG
-643 RGLFRIGPILIT
+643 KELFRIGPLLIT

-685 TRLTEACA
+685 TRLSEACA
-693 SIISPLKIVGL
+693 SIISPLKSVGL

-742 DGSIKKRLQAITS
+742 DGSIKKRLRAITS

-794 RLKDFALLIITLGI
+794 RLKDFALLIITLTI
-808 VCGIISAGIFV
+808 VFGIIFAGIFI

>member
-1 MQSNKVIQDKTNCK
+1 MQSNKVIQYKTSCK
-15 DEKSNTD
+15 VEKSNTD
-22 YCAKKDN
+22 YFAKKDN

-173 GGQQQRVAIASSIA
+173 GGQQQSVAIASSIA
-187 TQSKLLVLDEPTSML
+187 TKSKLLVLDEPTSML
-202 DACAKADVNKLF
+202 DSCAKEDVDKLF
-214 DKLQARGT
+214 DKLQTSGT

-247 LRDVSLL
+247 LRDISLL
-254 ELDEFYAEKSPA
+254 ELEEFYAEKSPA

-271 RMTENA
+271 SMTENV
-277 EKSNAESKNKRDS
+277 EKSNAENSNAASKNKCDS

-315 IRDYSLSVKA
+315 IRDYSLSVKS

-344 AICGLIKYDSGS
+344 AICALIKYDSGS

-371 QMRAVRKNI
+371 QMREIRKNI

-406 FGLEGCELRSRVLSA
+406 FGLEGRELHSRVLNA

-450 ILACNPKILVLD
+450 VLACNPKILVLD

-485 KGVTIIVITHDFSE
+485 KGITIIVITHDLNE

-510 DSHEK
+510 ESRK
-515 KQVPEQ
+515 KKEIQEP
-521 AQDEKLENT
+521 AQDEKLENA
-530 SENAIANGN
+530 SENV
-539 ANTNENT
+539 NEK
-546 SKNVST
+546 KN
-552 NGSENT
+552 EI
-558 SKNKN
+558 

-616 ELLLSLHMFIAIFV
+616 KLLLSLHMFIAIFV
-630 FSGLFNLLVVHSG
+630 FSGMFNLLVVHSG
-643 RGLFRIGPILIT
+643 REIFKIGPLLIT

-685 TRLTEACA
+685 TQLTEACA
-693 SIISPLKIVGL
+693 SIISPLRIIGL

-717 RFLPTLSKEAE
+717 RFLPTLAKEAE

-794 RLKDFALLIITLGI
+794 RLKDFALLIITLAI
-808 VCGIISAGIFV
+808 VCGIIFAGIFV

>member
-1 MQSNKVIQDKTNCK
+1 MQSNKVIQDKTSCK
-15 DEKSNTD
+15 VEKSNTY

-90 LCGIKVFETN
+90 LCGIKVFEAN

-145 EFMKQ
+145 EFMKK

-187 TQSKLLVLDEPTSML
+187 TKSKLLVLDEPTSML
-202 DACAKADVNKLF
+202 DSCAKEDVNKLF
-214 DKLQARGT
+214 DKLQTSGT

-254 ELDEFYAEKSPA
+254 KLDEFFTEKSPA

-271 RMTENA
+271 SMTENV
-277 EKSNAESKNKRDS
+277 ENSNT
-290 NKASKNAAIEI
+290 AIEI
-301 SNLSVSYANSQNPI
+301 SNLNVSYTNSQSPI
-315 IRDYSLSVKA
+315 IRDYSISVKS

-344 AICGLIKYDSGS
+344 AICALIKYDSGS

-371 QMRAVRKNI
+371 QMREIRKNI

-406 FGLEGCELRSRVLSA
+406 FGLEGRELHSRVLNA

-485 KGVTIIVITHDFSE
+485 KGVTIIVITHDLNE

-510 DSHEK
+510 DSRK
-515 KQVPEQ
+515 KKEIQEH
-521 AQDEKLENT
+521 AQDEKLENA
-530 SENAIANGN
+530 SE
-539 ANTNENT
+539 
-546 SKNVST
+546 
-552 NGSENT
+552 NGSE
-558 SKNKN
+558 N

-616 ELLLSLHMFIAIFV
+616 KLLLSLHMFIAIFV
-630 FSGLFNLLVVHSG
+630 FSGMFNLLVVHSG
-643 RGLFRIGPILIT
+643 RELFRIGPLLIT

-693 SIISPLKIVGL
+693 SIISPLKSVGL

-742 DGSIKKRLQAITS
+742 DGSIKKRLRAITS

-784 KRTHLHTEKM
+784 KRTHLHTEKI
-794 RLKDFALLIITLGI
+794 RIKDFALLSVTLAI
-808 VCGIISAGIFV
+808 VCGIIFAGIFIA

>member
-1 MQSNKVIQDKTNCK
+1 MQNNKVIQDKTCCK
-15 DEKSNTD
+15 VEKSNTD
-22 YCAKKDN
+22 YFAKKDN

-66 NGSGKSTLSKI
+66 NGSGKSTLAKI

-90 LCGIKVFETN
+90 LCGIKVFEAN

-187 TQSKLLVLDEPTSML
+187 TKSKLLVLDEPTSML
-202 DACAKADVNKLF
+202 DSCAKEDVNKLF
-214 DKLQARGT
+214 NKLQTSGT

-254 ELDEFYAEKSPA
+254 ELDEFFTEKSPA

-271 RMTENA
+271 SMTENA
-277 EKSNAESKNKRDS
+277 KKSNT
-290 NKASKNAAIEI
+290 AIEI
-301 SNLSVSYANSQNPI
+301 SNLNVSYTNSQTPI
-315 IRDYSLSVKA
+315 IRDYSLSVKS

-344 AICGLIKYDSGS
+344 AICALIKYDSGS

-371 QMRAVRKNI
+371 QMREIRKNI

-406 FGLEGCELRSRVLSA
+406 FGLEGRELHSRVLNA

-450 ILACNPKILVLD
+450 VLACNPKILVLD

-485 KGVTIIVITHDFSE
+485 KGITIIVITHDLNE

-510 DSHEK
+510 ESRK
-515 KQVPEQ
+515 KKEIQEH
-521 AQDEKLENT
+521 AQDEKLENA
-530 SENAIANGN
+530 SENV
-539 ANTNENT
+539 NEK
-546 SKNVST
+546 KN
-552 NGSENT
+552 EI
-558 SKNKN
+558 

-616 ELLLSLHMFIAIFV
+616 KLLLSLHMFIAIFV
-630 FSGLFNLLVVHSG
+630 FSGMFNLLVVHSG
-643 RGLFRIGPILIT
+643 REIFKIGPLLIT

-685 TRLTEACA
+685 TQLTEACA
-693 SIISPLKIVGL
+693 SIISPLRIIGL

-717 RFLPTLSKEAE
+717 RFLPTLAKEAE

-794 RLKDFALLIITLGI
+794 RLKDFALLIITLAI
-808 VCGIISAGIFV
+808 VCGIIFAGIFV

>member
-1 MQSNKVIQDKTNCK
+1 MQSNKVIQYKTSCK
-15 DEKSNTD
+15 VEKSNTD
-22 YCAKKDN
+22 YFAKKDN

-90 LCGIKVFETN
+90 LCGIKVFEAN

-187 TQSKLLVLDEPTSML
+187 TKSKLLVLDEPTSML
-202 DACAKADVNKLF
+202 DSCAKEDVNKLF
-214 DKLQARGT
+214 NKLQTSGT

-254 ELDEFYAEKSPA
+254 ELDEFFTEKSPA

-271 RMTENA
+271 SMTENA
-277 EKSNAESKNKRDS
+277 KKSNT
-290 NKASKNAAIEI
+290 AIEI
-301 SNLSVSYANSQNPI
+301 SNLNVSYTNSQTPI
-315 IRDYSLSVKA
+315 LRDYSLSVKS

-344 AICGLIKYDSGS
+344 AICALIKYDSGS

-362 KISEKTSKS
+362 KISKKTSKS
-371 QMRAVRKNI
+371 QMREIRKNI

-394 TVFEDVAYGPKN
+394 TIFEDVAYGPKN
-406 FGLEGCELRSRVLSA
+406 FGLEGRELHSRVLSA

-450 ILACNPKILVLD
+450 VLACNPKILVLD

-485 KGVTIIVITHDFSE
+485 KGVTIIVITHDLNE

-510 DSHEK
+510 DSRK
-515 KQVPEQ
+515 KKEIQEH
-521 AQDEKLENT
+521 AQDEKLENA
-530 SENAIANGN
+530 SENV
-539 ANTNENT
+539 NEK
-546 SKNVST
+546 KN
-552 NGSENT
+552 EI
-558 SKNKN
+558 

-607 IFLARISPI
+607 IFLARISPMK
-616 ELLLSLHMFIAIFV
+616 LLLSLHMFIAIFV
-630 FSGLFNLLVVHSG
+630 FSGMFNLLVVHSG
-643 RGLFRIGPILIT
+643 REIFKIGPLLIT

-685 TRLTEACA
+685 TQLTEACA
-693 SIISPLKIVGL
+693 SIISPLRIIGL

-717 RFLPTLSKEAE
+717 RFLPTLAKEAE

-784 KRTHLHTEKM
+784 KRTHLHTEKI
-794 RLKDFALLIITLGI
+794 RIKDFALLSVTLAI
-808 VCGIISAGIFV
+808 VCGIIFAGIFV

>member
-1 MQSNKVIQDKTNCK
+1 MQNNKVIQDKTCCK
-15 DEKSNTD
+15 VEKSNTD
-22 YCAKKDN
+22 YFAKKDN

-66 NGSGKSTLSKI
+66 NGSGKSTLAKI

-90 LCGIKVFETN
+90 LCGIKVFEAN

-187 TQSKLLVLDEPTSML
+187 TKSKLLVLDEPTSML
-202 DACAKADVNKLF
+202 DSCAKEDVNKLF
-214 DKLQARGT
+214 NKLQTSGT

-254 ELDEFYAEKSPA
+254 ELDEFFTEKSPA

-271 RMTENA
+271 SMTENA
-277 EKSNAESKNKRDS
+277 KKSNT
-290 NKASKNAAIEI
+290 AIEI
-301 SNLSVSYANSQNPI
+301 SNLNVSYTNSQTPI
-315 IRDYSLSVKA
+315 IRDYSLSVKS

-344 AICGLIKYDSGS
+344 AICALIKYDSGS

-371 QMRAVRKNI
+371 QMREIRKNI

-406 FGLEGCELRSRVLSA
+406 FGLEGRELHSRVLNA

-450 ILACNPKILVLD
+450 VLACNPKILVLD

-485 KGVTIIVITHDFSE
+485 KGITIIVITHDLNE

-510 DSHEK
+510 ESRK
-515 KQVPEQ
+515 KKEIQEH
-521 AQDEKLENT
+521 AQDEKLENA
-530 SENAIANGN
+530 SENV
-539 ANTNENT
+539 NEK
-546 SKNVST
+546 KN
-552 NGSENT
+552 EI
-558 SKNKN
+558 

-616 ELLLSLHMFIAIFV
+616 KLLLSLHMFIAIFV
-630 FSGLFNLLVVHSG
+630 FSGMFNLLVVHSG
-643 RGLFRIGPILIT
+643 REIFKIGPLLIT

-685 TRLTEACA
+685 TQLTEACA
-693 SIISPLKIVGL
+693 SIISPLKIIGL

-717 RFLPTLSKEAE
+717 RFLPTLAKEAE

-784 KRTHLHTEKM
+784 KRTHLHTEKI
-794 RLKDFALLIITLGI
+794 RIKDFALLSVTLAI
-808 VCGIISAGIFV
+808 VCGIIFAGIFV

>member
-1 MQSNKVIQDKTNCK
+1 MQSNKVIQDKTCCK
-15 DEKSNTD
+15 VEKSNTD

-40 DGGKTWILDGIDLEI
+40 DSGKTWILDGIDLEI

-66 NGSGKSTLSKI
+66 NGSGKSTLAKI

-187 TQSKLLVLDEPTSML
+187 TKSKLLVLDEPTSML
-202 DACAKADVNKLF
+202 DSCAKEDVNKLF
-214 DKLQARGT
+214 NKLQTSGT

-254 ELDEFYAEKSPA
+254 ELDEFFTEKSPA
-266 VIESK
+266 VIGSK
-271 RMTENA
+271 SMTKNVEN
-277 EKSNAESKNKRDS
+277 SNT
-290 NKASKNAAIEI
+290 AIEI
-301 SNLSVSYANSQNPI
+301 SNLNVSYTNSQTPI
-315 IRDYSLSVKA
+315 IRDYSLSVKS

-344 AICGLIKYDSGS
+344 AICALIKYDSGS

-371 QMRAVRKNI
+371 QMREIRKNI

-406 FGLEGCELRSRVLSA
+406 FGLEGCELDSRVLNT

-450 ILACNPKILVLD
+450 VLACNPKILVLD

-485 KGVTIIVITHDFSE
+485 KGVTIIVITHDLNE

-510 DSHEK
+510 DSRK
-515 KQVPEQ
+515 KKEIQEH
-521 AQDEKLENT
+521 AQDEKLENA
-530 SENAIANGN
+530 SENV
-539 ANTNENT
+539 NE
-546 SKNVST
+546 K
-552 NGSENT
+552 
-558 SKNKN
+558 KNKD

-616 ELLLSLHMFIAIFV
+616 KLLLSLHMFIAIFV
-630 FSGLFNLLVVHSG
+630 FSGMFNLLVVHSG
-643 RGLFRIGPILIT
+643 REIFKIGPLLIT

-693 SIISPLKIVGL
+693 SIIAPLKSIGL

-794 RLKDFALLIITLGI
+794 RLKDFALLIITLAI
-808 VCGIISAGIFV
+808 VCGIIFAGIFVY

>member
-1 MQSNKVIQDKTNCK
+1 MQSNKVIQDKTCCK
-15 DEKSNTD
+15 VEKSNTD
-22 YCAKKDN
+22 YFAKKDN

-66 NGSGKSTLSKI
+66 NGSGKSTLAKI

-90 LCGIKVFETN
+90 LCGIKVFEAN

-187 TQSKLLVLDEPTSML
+187 TKSKLLVLDEPTSML
-202 DACAKADVNKLF
+202 DSCAKEDVNKLF
-214 DKLQARGT
+214 NKLQTSGT

-254 ELDEFYAEKSPA
+254 ELDEFFTEKSPA

-271 RMTENA
+271 SMTENA
-277 EKSNAESKNKRDS
+277 KKSNT
-290 NKASKNAAIEI
+290 AIEI
-301 SNLSVSYANSQNPI
+301 SNLNVSYTNSQTPI
-315 IRDYSLSVKA
+315 IRDYSLSVKS

-344 AICGLIKYDSGS
+344 AICALIKYDSGS

-371 QMRAVRKNI
+371 QMREIRKNI

-406 FGLEGCELRSRVLSA
+406 FGLEGRELHSRILNA

-450 ILACNPKILVLD
+450 VLACNPKILVLD

-485 KGVTIIVITHDFSE
+485 KGITIIVITHDLNE

-510 DSHEK
+510 ESRK
-515 KQVPEQ
+515 KKEIQEH
-521 AQDEKLENT
+521 AQDEKLENA
-530 SENAIANGN
+530 SENV
-539 ANTNENT
+539 NEK
-546 SKNVST
+546 KN
-552 NGSENT
+552 EI
-558 SKNKN
+558 

-607 IFLARISPI
+607 IFLARISPMK
-616 ELLLSLHMFIAIFV
+616 LLLSLHMFIAIFV
-630 FSGLFNLLVVHSG
+630 FSGMFNLLVVHSG
-643 RGLFRIGPILIT
+643 REIFKIGPLLIT

-685 TRLTEACA
+685 TQLTEACA
-693 SIISPLKIVGL
+693 SIISPLRIIGL

-717 RFLPTLSKEAE
+717 RFLPTLAKEAE

-794 RLKDFALLIITLGI
+794 RLKDFALLIITLAI
-808 VCGIISAGIFV
+808 VCGIIFAGIFV

>member
-1 MQSNKVIQDKTNCK
+1 MQSNKVIQDKTCCK
-15 DEKSNTD
+15 VEKSNTD
-22 YCAKKDN
+22 YFAKKDN

-66 NGSGKSTLSKI
+66 NGSGKSTLAKI

-90 LCGIKVFETN
+90 LCGIKVFEAN

-187 TQSKLLVLDEPTSML
+187 TKSKLLVLDEPTSML
-202 DACAKADVNKLF
+202 DSCAKEDVNKLF
-214 DKLQARGT
+214 NKLQTSGT

-254 ELDEFYAEKSPA
+254 ELDEFFTEKSPA

-271 RMTENA
+271 SMTENA
-277 EKSNAESKNKRDS
+277 KKSNT
-290 NKASKNAAIEI
+290 AIEI
-301 SNLSVSYANSQNPI
+301 SNLNVSYTNSQTPI
-315 IRDYSLSVKA
+315 IRDYSLSVKS

-344 AICGLIKYDSGS
+344 AICALIKYDSGS

-371 QMRAVRKNI
+371 QMREIRKNI

-406 FGLEGCELRSRVLSA
+406 FGLEGRELHSRVLNA

-450 ILACNPKILVLD
+450 VLACNPKILVLD

-485 KGVTIIVITHDFSE
+485 KGITIIVITHNLNE

-510 DSHEK
+510 ESRK
-515 KQVPEQ
+515 KKEIQEH
-521 AQDEKLENT
+521 AQDEKLENA
-530 SENAIANGN
+530 SENI
-539 ANTNENT
+539 NEK
-546 SKNVST
+546 KN
-552 NGSENT
+552 EI
-558 SKNKN
+558 

-616 ELLLSLHMFIAIFV
+616 KLLLSLHMFIAIFV
-630 FSGLFNLLVVHSG
+630 FSGMFNLLVVHSG
-643 RGLFRIGPILIT
+643 REIFKIGPLLIT

-693 SIISPLKIVGL
+693 SIISPLKSVGL

-742 DGSIKKRLQAITS
+742 DGSIKKRLRAITS

-773 ALDSRCYVPGA
+773 ALDSRCYVPGS

-794 RLKDFALLIITLGI
+794 RLKDFALLIITLAI
-808 VCGIISAGIFV
+808 VCGIIFAGIFVY

>member
-1 MQSNKVIQDKTNCK
+1 MQSNKVIQDKTSCK
-15 DEKSNTD
+15 VEKSNTY

-90 LCGIKVFETN
+90 LCGIKVFEAN

-145 EFMKQ
+145 EFMKK

-187 TQSKLLVLDEPTSML
+187 TKSKLLVLDEPTSML
-202 DACAKADVNKLF
+202 DSCAKEDVNKLF
-214 DKLQARGT
+214 NKLQTSGT

-254 ELDEFYAEKSPA
+254 ELDEFFTEKSPA

-271 RMTENA
+271 SMTENV
-277 EKSNAESKNKRDS
+277 ENSNT
-290 NKASKNAAIEI
+290 AIEI
-301 SNLSVSYANSQNPI
+301 SNLRLSYSKNQTPI
-315 IRDYSLSVKA
+315 LCDYSLSVKS

-344 AICGLIKYDSGS
+344 AICALIKYDSGS

-371 QMRAVRKNI
+371 QMREIRKNI

-406 FGLEGCELRSRVLSA
+406 FGLEGCELDSRVLNT

-450 ILACNPKILVLD
+450 VLACNPKILVLD

-485 KGVTIIVITHDFSE
+485 KGITIIVITHDLNE

-510 DSHEK
+510 ESRK
-515 KQVPEQ
+515 KKEIQEH
-521 AQDEKLENT
+521 AQDEKLENA
-530 SENAIANGN
+530 SENV
-539 ANTNENT
+539 NEK
-546 SKNVST
+546 KN
-552 NGSENT
+552 EI
-558 SKNKN
+558 

-616 ELLLSLHMFIAIFV
+616 KLLLSLHMFIAIFV
-630 FSGLFNLLVVHSG
+630 FSGMFNLLVVHSG
-643 RGLFRIGPILIT
+643 RELFRIGPLLIT

-685 TRLTEACA
+685 TQLTEACA
-693 SIISPLKIVGL
+693 SIISPLRIIGL

-717 RFLPTLSKEAE
+717 RFLPTLAKEAE

-794 RLKDFALLIITLGI
+794 RLKDFALLIITLAI
-808 VCGIISAGIFV
+808 VCGIIFAGIFV

>member
-1 MQSNKVIQDKTNCK
+1 MQSNKVIQDKTSCK
-15 DEKSNTD
+15 DEKSNKY
-22 YCAKKDN
+22 YCTKKDN
-29 AVSLQKVRFSY
+29 AVSLQNIRFSY

-66 NGSGKSTLSKI
+66 NGSGKSTLAKI

-90 LCGIKVFETN
+90 LCGIKVFEAN

-145 EFMKQ
+145 EFMKH
-150 NISNA
+150 NINNA
-155 LRAVNMENHR
+155 LHAVNMENQR
-165 FSDPSNMS
+165 FSNPSNMS

-187 TQSKLLVLDEPTSML
+187 MQSKLLVLDEPTSML
-202 DACAKADVNKLF
+202 DSYAKADVDKLF
-214 DKLQARGT
+214 ETLQTRGT

-235 NADRILMLENGK
+235 NADRILMLENGR
-247 LRDVSLL
+247 LRDVCISKL
-254 ELDEFYAEKSPA
+254 EGFRKEKSPA

-271 RMTENA
+271 SMTENA
-277 EKSNAESKNKRDS
+277 KKSNT
-290 NKASKNAAIEI
+290 AIEI
-301 SNLSVSYANSQNPI
+301 SNLNVSYANSQSTI

-344 AICGLIKYDSGS
+344 SICGLIKYDSGS
-356 ICVNGI
+356 VYINGI

-371 QMRAVRKNI
+371 QMREIRKNI

-406 FGLEGCELRSRVLSA
+406 FGLEGCELDSRVLNT

-450 ILACNPKILVLD
+450 VLACNPKILVLD
-462 EPTAGLDFEYAKI
+462 EPTAGLDFESAE
-475 VLKILSDLHN
+475 ILRRILNDLHN
-485 KGVTIIVITHDFSE
+485 KGVTIIVVTHDLNE
-499 AKSLGARIVTL
+499 AKTLGARIVTL
-510 DSHEK
+510 DSREK
-515 KQVPEQ
+515 KEQ
-521 AQDEKLENT
+521 AQDEKLENA
-530 SENAIANGN
+530 SEN
-539 ANTNENT
+539 
-546 SKNVST
+546 V
-552 NGSENT
+552 SENKN
-558 SKNKN
+558 KNKN

-602 STLAL
+602 STLVL

-616 ELLLSLHMFIAIFV
+616 KLLSSLHMFIAIFV
-630 FSGLFNLLVVHSG
+630 FSGMFNLLVVHSG
-643 RGLFRIGPILIT
+643 RGLFRIGPLLIT
-655 DDGIKFAILFASR
+655 DDGIKFSILFASR

-693 SIISPLKIVGL
+693 SIISPLKIIGL

-717 RFLPTLSKEAE
+717 RFLPTLAKEAE

-794 RLKDFALLIITLGI
+794 RLKDFALLSVTLAI
-808 VCGIISAGIFV
+808 VCGIIFAGIFVY

>member
-1 MQSNKVIQDKTNCK
+1 MQSNKVIQDKTSCK
-15 DEKSNTD
+15 DEKSNKD
-22 YCAKKDN
+22 YCTKKDN
-29 AVSLQKVRFSY
+29 AVSLQNIRFSY

-66 NGSGKSTLSKI
+66 NGSGKSTLAKI

-100 NVDSKAY
+100 NVDPKAY

-145 EFMKQ
+145 EFMKH
-150 NISNA
+150 NINNA
-155 LRAVNMENHR
+155 LRAVNMENQR
-165 FSDPSNMS
+165 FSNPSNMS

-187 TQSKLLVLDEPTSML
+187 MQSKLLVLDEPTSML
-202 DACAKADVNKLF
+202 DSCAKADVDKLF
-214 DKLQARGT
+214 ETLQTRGT

-247 LRDVSLL
+247 LRDVCISKL
-254 ELDEFYAEKSPA
+254 EGFCKEKSPA

-271 RMTENA
+271 SMTENPK
-277 EKSNAESKNKRDS
+277 KSNT
-290 NKASKNAAIEI
+290 AIEI
-301 SNLSVSYANSQNPI
+301 SNLNVCYANSQSPI

-356 ICVNGI
+356 VYINGI

-371 QMRAVRKNI
+371 QMREIRKNI

-406 FGLEGCELRSRVLSA
+406 FGLEGCELDSRVLNT

-450 ILACNPKILVLD
+450 VLACNPKILVLD
-462 EPTAGLDFEYAKI
+462 EPTAGLDFESAE
-475 VLKILSDLHN
+475 ILRRILNDLHN
-485 KGVTIIVITHDFSE
+485 KGVTIIVVTHDLNE

-510 DSHEK
+510 DSREK
-515 KQVPEQ
+515 MQ
-521 AQDEKLENT
+521 AQGEKLENANENV
-530 SENAIANGN
+530 SEN
-539 ANTNENT
+539 
-546 SKNVST
+546 KN
-552 NGSENT
+552 
-558 SKNKN
+558 KNKN

-602 STLAL
+602 STLVL

-616 ELLLSLHMFIAIFV
+616 KLLSSLHMFIAIFV
-630 FSGLFNLLVVHSG
+630 FSGMFNLLVVHSG
-643 RGLFRIGPILIT
+643 RGLFRIGPLLIT
-655 DDGIKFAILFASR
+655 DDGIKFSILFASR

-693 SIISPLKIVGL
+693 SIISPLKIIGL

-717 RFLPTLSKEAE
+717 RFLPTLAKEAE

-765 RHANTLGL
+765 RHADTLGL

-794 RLKDFALLIITLGI
+794 RLKDFALLIITLAI
-808 VCGIISAGIFV
+808 VFGIIFAGIFV

>member
-1 MQSNKVIQDKTNCK
+1 MQSNKVIQYKTSCK
-15 DEKSNTD
+15 VEKSNTD
-22 YCAKKDN
+22 YFAKKDN

-173 GGQQQRVAIASSIA
+173 GGQQQSVAIASSIA
-187 TQSKLLVLDEPTSML
+187 TKSKLLVLDEPTSML
-202 DACAKADVNKLF
+202 DSCAKEDVDKLF
-214 DKLQARGT
+214 DKLQTSGT

-254 ELDEFYAEKSPA
+254 ELDEFFTEKSPA

-271 RMTENA
+271 SMTENA
-277 EKSNAESKNKRDS
+277 KKSNT
-290 NKASKNAAIEI
+290 AIEI
-301 SNLSVSYANSQNPI
+301 SNLNVSYTNSQSPI
-315 IRDYSLSVKA
+315 IRDYSLSVKS

-344 AICGLIKYDSGS
+344 AICALIKYDSGS

-371 QMRAVRKNI
+371 QMREIRKNI

-406 FGLEGCELRSRVLSA
+406 FGLEGCELDSRVLNT

-450 ILACNPKILVLD
+450 VLACNPKILVLD

-485 KGVTIIVITHDFSE
+485 KGITIIVITHDLNE

-510 DSHEK
+510 DSRK
-515 KQVPEQ
+515 KKEIQEH
-521 AQDEKLENT
+521 AQDEKLENA
-530 SENAIANGN
+530 SENV
-539 ANTNENT
+539 NEK
-546 SKNVST
+546 KN
-552 NGSENT
+552 EI
-558 SKNKN
+558 

-616 ELLLSLHMFIAIFV
+616 KLLLSLHMFIAIFV
-630 FSGLFNLLVVHSG
+630 FSGMFNLLVVHSG
-643 RGLFRIGPILIT
+643 REIFKIGPLLIT

-685 TRLTEACA
+685 TQLTEACA
-693 SIISPLKIVGL
+693 SIISPLKIIGL

-717 RFLPTLSKEAE
+717 RFLPTLAKEAE

-784 KRTHLHTEKM
+784 KRTHLHTEKI
-794 RLKDFALLIITLGI
+794 RIKDFALLSVTLAI
-808 VCGIISAGIFV
+808 VCGIIFAGIFV

>member
-1 MQSNKVIQDKTNCK
+1 MQSNKVIQYKTSCK
-15 DEKSNTD
+15 VEKSNTD
-22 YCAKKDN
+22 YFAKKDN

-90 LCGIKVFETN
+90 LCGIKVFEAN

-187 TQSKLLVLDEPTSML
+187 TKSKLLVLDEPTSML
-202 DACAKADVNKLF
+202 DSCAKEDVNKLF
-214 DKLQARGT
+214 NKLQTSGT

-254 ELDEFYAEKSPA
+254 ELDEFFTEKSPA

-271 RMTENA
+271 SMTENA
-277 EKSNAESKNKRDS
+277 KKSNT
-290 NKASKNAAIEI
+290 AIEI
-301 SNLSVSYANSQNPI
+301 SNLNVSYTNSQSPI
-315 IRDYSLSVKA
+315 IRDYSLSVKS

-344 AICGLIKYDSGS
+344 AICALIKYDSGS

-371 QMRAVRKNI
+371 QMREIRKNI

-406 FGLEGCELRSRVLSA
+406 FGLEGRELHSRVLNA

-450 ILACNPKILVLD
+450 VLACNPKILVLD

-485 KGVTIIVITHDFSE
+485 KGITIIVITHDLNE

-510 DSHEK
+510 ESRK
-515 KQVPEQ
+515 KKEIQEH
-521 AQDEKLENT
+521 AQDEKLENA
-530 SENAIANGN
+530 SENV
-539 ANTNENT
+539 NEK
-546 SKNVST
+546 KN
-552 NGSENT
+552 EI
-558 SKNKN
+558 

-616 ELLLSLHMFIAIFV
+616 KLLLSLHMFIAIFV
-630 FSGLFNLLVVHSG
+630 FSGMFNLLVVHSG
-643 RGLFRIGPILIT
+643 REIFKIGPLLIT

-685 TRLTEACA
+685 TQLTEACA
-693 SIISPLKIVGL
+693 SIISPLRIIGL

-717 RFLPTLSKEAE
+717 RFLPTLAKEAE

-794 RLKDFALLIITLGI
+794 RLKDFALLIITLAI
-808 VCGIISAGIFV
+808 VCGIIFAGIFV

>member
-1 MQSNKVIQDKTNCK
+1 MQSNKVIQYKTSCK
-15 DEKSNTD
+15 DEKNNTD

-202 DACAKADVNKLF
+202 DACAKEDVNKLF
-214 DKLQARGT
+214 DKLQASGT

-247 LRDVSLL
+247 LRDISLL
-254 ELDEFYAEKSPA
+254 ELEEFYAEKSPA

-271 RMTENA
+271 SMTENV
-277 EKSNAESKNKRDS
+277 EKSNAENSNAASKNKCDS

-315 IRDYSLSVKA
+315 IRDYSLSVKS

-344 AICGLIKYDSGS
+344 AICALIKYDSGS

-371 QMRAVRKNI
+371 QMREIRKNI

-406 FGLEGCELRSRVLSA
+406 FGLEGRELHSRVLSA

-485 KGVTIIVITHDFSE
+485 KGVTIIVITHDLNE

-510 DSHEK
+510 DSNK
-515 KQVPEQ
+515 KKRVQEQ
-521 AQDEKLENT
+521 AQAEKLENA
-530 SENAIANGN
+530 SE
-539 ANTNENT
+539 
-546 SKNVST
+546 
-552 NGSENT
+552 NGSE
-558 SKNKN
+558 N

-616 ELLLSLHMFIAIFV
+616 KLLLSLHMFIAIFV
-630 FSGLFNLLVVHSG
+630 FSGMFNLLVVHSG
-643 RGLFRIGPILIT
+643 RGLFRIGPLLIT

-742 DGSIKKRLQAITS
+742 DGSIKKRLRAITS

-784 KRTHLHTEKM
+784 KRTHLHTEKIHI
-794 RLKDFALLIITLGI
+794 KDFALLSVTLAI
-808 VCGIISAGIFV
+808 VCGIIFAGIFI

>member
-1 MQSNKVIQDKTNCK
+1 MQSNKVIQYKTSCK
-15 DEKSNTD
+15 DEKSNMD

-66 NGSGKSTLSKI
+66 NGSGKSTLAKI

-90 LCGIKVFETN
+90 LCGIKVFEAN

-145 EFMKQ
+145 EFMKK

-187 TQSKLLVLDEPTSML
+187 TKSKLLVLDEPTSML
-202 DACAKADVNKLF
+202 DSCAKTDVNKLF
-214 DKLQARGT
+214 DKLQTRGT

-254 ELDEFYAEKSPA
+254 ELEEFYAEKSPA
-266 VIESK
+266 VIGSK
-271 RMTENA
+271 SMTENVENSNA
-277 EKSNAESKNKRDS
+277 ENSNAESKNKRDS
-290 NKASKNAAIEI
+290 NKTNKNAAIEI

-344 AICGLIKYDSGS
+344 AICALIKYDSGS

-371 QMRAVRKNI
+371 QMREIRKNI

-510 DSHEK
+510 DSREK
-515 KQVPEQ
+515 KQAQEQ

-530 SENAIANGN
+530 SEN
-539 ANTNENT
+539 
-546 SKNVST
+546 
-552 NGSENT
+552 GSE
-558 SKNKN
+558 NKN

-616 ELLLSLHMFIAIFV
+616 KLFLSLHMFIAIFV

-693 SIISPLKIVGL
+693 SIISPLKSVGL

-717 RFLPTLSKEAE
+717 RFLPTLAKEAE

-794 RLKDFALLIITLGI
+794 RLKDFALLSVTLAI
-808 VCGIISAGIFV
+808 VCGIIFAGIFIA

>member
-1 MQSNKVIQDKTNCK
+1 MQSNKVIQYKTSCK
-15 DEKSNTD
+15 VEKSNTD
-22 YCAKKDN
+22 YFAKKDN

-187 TQSKLLVLDEPTSML
+187 TKSKLIVLDEPTSML
-202 DACAKADVNKLF
+202 DSCAKEDVDKLF
-214 DKLQARGT
+214 DKLQTSGT

-254 ELDEFYAEKSPA
+254 ELDEFFTEKSPA

-271 RMTENA
+271 SMTENA
-277 EKSNAESKNKRDS
+277 KKSNT
-290 NKASKNAAIEI
+290 AIEI
-301 SNLSVSYANSQNPI
+301 SNLNVSYTNSQTPI
-315 IRDYSLSVKA
+315 IRDYSLSVKS

-344 AICGLIKYDSGS
+344 TICALIKYDSGS

-371 QMRAVRKNI
+371 QMREIRKNI

-406 FGLEGCELRSRVLSA
+406 FGLEGRELHSRVLNA

-450 ILACNPKILVLD
+450 VLACNPKILVLD

-485 KGVTIIVITHDFSE
+485 KGITIIVITHDLNE

-510 DSHEK
+510 ESRK
-515 KQVPEQ
+515 KKEIQEH
-521 AQDEKLENT
+521 AQDEKLENA
-530 SENAIANGN
+530 SENV
-539 ANTNENT
+539 NEK
-546 SKNVST
+546 KN
-552 NGSENT
+552 EI
-558 SKNKN
+558 

-616 ELLLSLHMFIAIFV
+616 KLLLSLHMFIAIFV
-630 FSGLFNLLVVHSG
+630 FSGMFNLLVVHSG
-643 RGLFRIGPILIT
+643 REIFKIGPLLIT

-685 TRLTEACA
+685 TQLTEACA
-693 SIISPLKIVGL
+693 SIISPLKIIGL

-717 RFLPTLSKEAE
+717 RFLPTLAKEAE

-784 KRTHLHTEKM
+784 KRTHLHTEKI
-794 RLKDFALLIITLGI
+794 RIKDFALLSVTLAI
-808 VCGIISAGIFV
+808 VCGIIFAGICV

>member
-1 MQSNKVIQDKTNCK
+1 MQSNKVIQYKTSCK

-90 LCGIKVFETN
+90 LCGIKVFEAN

-150 NISNA
+150 NIGNA

-187 TQSKLLVLDEPTSML
+187 TKSKLLVLDEPTSML
-202 DACAKADVNKLF
+202 DSCAKEDVNKLF
-214 DKLQARGT
+214 DKLQASGT

-254 ELDEFYAEKSPA
+254 ELDEFFTEKSPA

-271 RMTENA
+271 SMTENV
-277 EKSNAESKNKRDS
+277 ENSNT
-290 NKASKNAAIEI
+290 AIEI
-301 SNLSVSYANSQNPI
+301 SNLRLSYSKNQTPI
-315 IRDYSLSVKA
+315 LCDYSLSVKS

-344 AICGLIKYDSGS
+344 AICALIKYDSGS

-371 QMRAVRKNI
+371 QMREIRKNI

-406 FGLEGCELRSRVLSA
+406 FGLEGRELHSRVLSA

-485 KGVTIIVITHDFSE
+485 KGVTIIVITHDLNE
-499 AKSLGARIVTL
+499 AKALGARIVTL
-510 DSHEK
+510 DSRK
-515 KQVPEQ
+515 KKLVQEQVQ
-521 AQDEKLENT
+521 AQAEKLENA
-530 SENAIANGN
+530 SE
-539 ANTNENT
+539 
-546 SKNVST
+546 
-552 NGSENT
+552 NGSENE
-558 SKNKN
+558 N

-616 ELLLSLHMFIAIFV
+616 KLLLSLHMFIAIFV
-630 FSGLFNLLVVHSG
+630 FSGMFNLLVVHSG
-643 RGLFRIGPILIT
+643 REIFKIGPLSIT

-693 SIISPLKIVGL
+693 SIISPLKSVGL

-742 DGSIKKRLQAITS
+742 DGSIKKRLRAITS

-784 KRTHLHTEKM
+784 KRTHLHTEKIHI
-794 RLKDFALLIITLGI
+794 KDFALLSVTLAI
-808 VCGIISAGIFV
+808 VCGIIFAGIFI

>member
-1 MQSNKVIQDKTNCK
+1 MQSNKVIQDKTCCK
-15 DEKSNTD
+15 VEKSNTD
-22 YCAKKDN
+22 YFAKKDN

-66 NGSGKSTLSKI
+66 NGSGKSTLAKI

-90 LCGIKVFETN
+90 LCGIKVFEAN

-187 TQSKLLVLDEPTSML
+187 TKSKLLVLDEPTSML
-202 DACAKADVNKLF
+202 DSCAKEDVNKLF
-214 DKLQARGT
+214 NKLQTSGT

-254 ELDEFYAEKSPA
+254 ELDEFFTEKSPA

-271 RMTENA
+271 SMTENA
-277 EKSNAESKNKRDS
+277 KKSNT
-290 NKASKNAAIEI
+290 AIEI
-301 SNLSVSYANSQNPI
+301 SNLSVSYTNSQTPI
-315 IRDYSLSVKA
+315 IRDYSLSVKS

-344 AICGLIKYDSGS
+344 AICALIKYDSGS

-371 QMRAVRKNI
+371 QMREIRKNI

-406 FGLEGCELRSRVLSA
+406 FGLEGRELHSRVLNA

-450 ILACNPKILVLD
+450 VLACNPKILVLD

-485 KGVTIIVITHDFSE
+485 KGITIIVITHDLNE

-510 DSHEK
+510 DSRK
-515 KQVPEQ
+515 KKEIQEH
-521 AQDEKLENT
+521 AQDEKLENA
-530 SENAIANGN
+530 SENV
-539 ANTNENT
+539 NEK
-546 SKNVST
+546 KN
-552 NGSENT
+552 EI
-558 SKNKN
+558 

-616 ELLLSLHMFIAIFV
+616 KLLLSLHMFIAIFV
-630 FSGLFNLLVVHSG
+630 FSGMFNLLVVHSG
-643 RGLFRIGPILIT
+643 REIFKIGPLLIT

-685 TRLTEACA
+685 TQLTEACA
-693 SIISPLKIVGL
+693 SIISPLKIIGL

-717 RFLPTLSKEAE
+717 RFLPTLAKEAE

-784 KRTHLHTEKM
+784 KRTHLHTEKI
-794 RLKDFALLIITLGI
+794 RIKDFALLSVTLAI
-808 VCGIISAGIFV
+808 VCGIIFAGIFV

>member
-1 MQSNKVIQDKTNCK
+1 MQSNKVIQDKTCCK
-15 DEKSNTD
+15 VEKSNTD
-22 YCAKKDN
+22 YFAKKDN

-66 NGSGKSTLSKI
+66 NGSGKSTLAKI

-90 LCGIKVFETN
+90 LCGIKVFEAN

-187 TQSKLLVLDEPTSML
+187 TKSKLLVLDEPTSML
-202 DACAKADVNKLF
+202 DSCAKEDVNKLF
-214 DKLQARGT
+214 NKLQTSGT

-254 ELDEFYAEKSPA
+254 ELDEFFTEKSPA

-271 RMTENA
+271 SMTENA
-277 EKSNAESKNKRDS
+277 KKSNT
-290 NKASKNAAIEI
+290 AIEI
-301 SNLSVSYANSQNPI
+301 SNLNVSYTNSQSPI
-315 IRDYSLSVKA
+315 IRDYSLSVKS

-344 AICGLIKYDSGS
+344 AICALIKYDSGS

-371 QMRAVRKNI
+371 QMREIRKNI

-406 FGLEGCELRSRVLSA
+406 FGLEGRELHSRVLNA

-450 ILACNPKILVLD
+450 VLACNPKILVLD

-485 KGVTIIVITHDFSE
+485 KGITIIVITHDLNE

-510 DSHEK
+510 ESRK
-515 KQVPEQ
+515 KKEIQEH
-521 AQDEKLENT
+521 AQDEKLENA
-530 SENAIANGN
+530 SENV
-539 ANTNENT
+539 NEK
-546 SKNVST
+546 KN
-552 NGSENT
+552 EI
-558 SKNKN
+558 

-616 ELLLSLHMFIAIFV
+616 KLLLSLHMFIAIFV
-630 FSGLFNLLVVHSG
+630 FSGMFNLLVVHSG
-643 RGLFRIGPILIT
+643 REIFKIGPLLIT

-685 TRLTEACA
+685 TQLTEACA
-693 SIISPLKIVGL
+693 SIISPLKIIGL

-717 RFLPTLSKEAE
+717 RFLPTLAKEAE

-784 KRTHLHTEKM
+784 KRTHLHTEKI
-794 RLKDFALLIITLGI
+794 RIKDFALLSVTLAI
-808 VCGIISAGIFV
+808 VCGIIFAGIFV

>member
-1 MQSNKVIQDKTNCK
+1 MQSNKVIQYKTSCK
-15 DEKSNTD
+15 DEKSNMD

-90 LCGIKVFETN
+90 LCGIKVFEAN

-150 NISNA
+150 NISKA
-155 LRAVNMENHR
+155 LCAVNMENHR

-187 TQSKLLVLDEPTSML
+187 TKSKLLVLDEPTSML
-202 DACAKADVNKLF
+202 DSCAKTDVNKLF
-214 DKLQARGT
+214 DKLQTRGT
-222 TIVQVTHKISECK
+222 TIIQVTHKISECK

-254 ELDEFYAEKSPA
+254 ELEEFYAEKSPA
-266 VIESK
+266 VIGSK
-271 RMTENA
+271 SMTENVEKSNA
-277 EKSNAESKNKRDS
+277 ENSNAESKNKRDS
-290 NKASKNAAIEI
+290 NKTNKNAAIEI

-344 AICGLIKYDSGS
+344 AICALIKYDSGS

-371 QMRAVRKNI
+371 QMREIRKNI

-499 AKSLGARIVTL
+499 AKALGARIVTL
-510 DSHEK
+510 DSRK
-515 KQVPEQ
+515 KKEIQEH
-521 AQDEKLENT
+521 AQDEKLENA
-530 SENAIANGN
+530 SE
-539 ANTNENT
+539 
-546 SKNVST
+546 
-552 NGSENT
+552 NGSE
-558 SKNKN
+558 N

-602 STLAL
+602 STLVL

-616 ELLLSLHMFIAIFV
+616 KLFLSLHMFIAIFV

-693 SIISPLKIVGL
+693 SIISPLKSVGL

-717 RFLPTLSKEAE
+717 RFLPTLAKEAE

-784 KRTHLHTEKM
+784 KRTHLHTEKI
-794 RLKDFALLIITLGI
+794 RIKDFALLSVTLAI
-808 VCGIISAGIFV
+808 VCGIIFAGIFI

>member
-1 MQSNKVIQDKTNCK
+1 MQSNKVIQYKTSCK
-15 DEKSNTD
+15 VEKSNTD
-22 YCAKKDN
+22 YFAKKDN

-90 LCGIKVFETN
+90 LCGIKVFEAN

-187 TQSKLLVLDEPTSML
+187 TKSKLLVLDEPTSML
-202 DACAKADVNKLF
+202 DSCAKEDVNKLF
-214 DKLQARGT
+214 NKLQTSGT

-254 ELDEFYAEKSPA
+254 ELDEFFTEKSPA

-271 RMTENA
+271 SMTENA
-277 EKSNAESKNKRDS
+277 KKSNT
-290 NKASKNAAIEI
+290 AIEI
-301 SNLSVSYANSQNPI
+301 SNLNVSYTNSQSPI
-315 IRDYSLSVKA
+315 IRDYSLSVKS

-344 AICGLIKYDSGS
+344 AICALIKYDSGS

-371 QMRAVRKNI
+371 QMREIRKNI

-406 FGLEGCELRSRVLSA
+406 FGLEGRELHSRVLNA

-450 ILACNPKILVLD
+450 VLACNPKILVLD

-485 KGVTIIVITHDFSE
+485 KGITIIVITHDLNE

-510 DSHEK
+510 ESRK
-515 KQVPEQ
+515 KKEIQEH
-521 AQDEKLENT
+521 AQDEKLENA
-530 SENAIANGN
+530 SENV
-539 ANTNENT
+539 NEK
-546 SKNVST
+546 KN
-552 NGSENT
+552 EI
-558 SKNKN
+558 

-616 ELLLSLHMFIAIFV
+616 KLLLSLHMFIAIFV
-630 FSGLFNLLVVHSG
+630 FSGMFNLLVVNSG
-643 RGLFRIGPILIT
+643 REIFKIGPLLIT

-685 TRLTEACA
+685 TQLTEACA
-693 SIISPLKIVGL
+693 SIISPLRIIGL

-784 KRTHLHTEKM
+784 KRTHLHTEKI
-794 RLKDFALLIITLGI
+794 RIKDFALLIITLAI
-808 VCGIISAGIFV
+808 VCGIIFAGIFV